1 MRGGIGRTLRQGIQ
15 FLRNADDARTER
27 QLAAELVQLV
37 EIEAQGAAAVQASG
51 LAQRVG
57 GDKRIAVAIAADPAP
72 QSEEAGD
79 LLRRCF
85 RIQLLQLVLQRA
97 IEARHL
103 AQKGVVVVAEAVGDL
118 VENRQLGAAQEA
130 RLPQGRHGTAQ
141 LRFDLRRLLV
151 GQPHAIAL
159 LEQRRDRYFECHD
172 ALAPHLRR
180 VRGQH
185 RADEGGVEEAAQI
198 RHADPGFRRAGQSV
212 GHRAGP
218 RRGTG
223 QRMRAGSPD
232 MMLVLGDI
240 GQVREIG
247 AGTNEP
253 GCLLG

>member
-1 MRGGIGRTLRQGIQ
+1 MRGGIGRAFRQGVQ
-15 FLRNADDARTER
+15 FPRNADDARAER

-57 GDKRIAVAIAADPAP
+57 GDKRIAVTIAADPAP
-72 QSEEAGD
+72 QFEEAGD
-79 LLRRCF
+79 LLRRYV
-85 RIQLLQLVLQRA
+85 RIQLLQLVFQRA
-97 IEARHL
+97 IEARNL

-130 RLPQGRHGTAQ
+130 GLPQGRHGTAQ
-141 LRFDLRRLLV
+141 LLFDLRRLLV

-159 LEQRRDRYFECHD
+159 LEQRCDCYLERHD

-185 RADEGGVEEAAQI
+185 RADEGGVEETAQI
-198 RHADPGFRRAGQSV
+198 RSVDPGLRRAGQSV
-212 GHRAGP
+212 GHRARP

-223 QRMRAGSPD
+223 QRMCAGSPD

-240 GQVREIG
+240 GEVREIG
-247 AGTNEP
+247 AGTNQP
-253 GCLLG
+253 RRLLG